1 MEQKFLILKNDKK
14 NQLTIQ
20 EFAELEKQDEY
31 TLLCEET
38 YGAEAIK
45 SAITKGKQ
53 ALISTL
59 RTTNLYPPALYA
71 EKIAEVIMSLFSS
84 GSDQSVE
91 LFFDD
96 KDFFSKELEKPQDVD
111 DIESKPG
118 EFDEFLAEEPDEFNK
133 FRENDNAIKNTTSPI
148 QISENGMLDS
158 EEES

>member
-1 MEQKFLILKNDKK
+1 MKQKYLISRNDEKNK
-14 NQLTIQ
+14 LTIK
-20 EFAELEKQDEY
+20 EFAELEKQNEY

-38 YGAEAIK
+38 YSGQAIK

-84 GSDQSVE
+84 ESDQSVK

-96 KDFFSKELEKPQDVD
+96 KDFFSKELEKPEDVD

-118 EFDEFLAEEPDEFNK
+118 EFDELLAEEPDEFNK

-148 QISENGMLDS
+148 QISENGMLDI